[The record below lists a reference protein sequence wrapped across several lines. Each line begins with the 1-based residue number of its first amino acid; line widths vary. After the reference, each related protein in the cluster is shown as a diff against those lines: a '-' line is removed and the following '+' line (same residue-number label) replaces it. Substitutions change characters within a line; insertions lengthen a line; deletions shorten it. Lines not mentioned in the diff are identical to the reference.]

1 MVKSKTLYQCQQCG
15 GNSTKWQGQCPHC
28 YEWNCLEEQIAS
40 SENKR
45 YKSLNKKSTLISIDD
60 VVVNDILRR
69 PTQINE
75 LDRVLGGGLVP
86 GGVTLIGGDP
96 GIGKS
101 TLLIQALSSLTKNPS
116 TDNKVIYV
124 TGEESIDQIAMRSR
138 RLNLDVSDVLVMSE
152 ISLQNIISTIEKEK
166 PTVVV
171 IDSIQTLFSDD
182 LSSAPGSVSQVRE
195 CAAQLTRVAKA
206 NDASMILVGHVTKDG
221 SIAGPRVLEHIVD
234 TVLYFEGETNSS
246 FRLIRSIKNRY
257 GAVNELG
264 IFAMTEKGLKE
275 VLNPSAI
282 FLSATSYENNGS
294 VVTVVQEG
302 TRPILIE
309 IQALVDESKQSSPKR
324 LSVGLENNR
333 LSMILA
339 VLNKHLN
346 FSCHSHDVFVNA
358 VGGVKISEPGVD
370 LAVMISIASSLI
382 EKTVED
388 RTIIFG
394 EIGLGGEVRPV
405 SRGQERVNEAKKLGF
420 TRIILPE
427 KNIPKKPIDGVTLVS
442 VKTVKEAM
450 SAALNY

>member
-101 TLLIQALSSLTKNPS
+101 TLLTQALSSLTKNPS

>member
-405 SRGQERVNEAKKLGF
+405 SRGQERINEAKKLGF

>member
-405 SRGQERVNEAKKLGF
+405 SRGQERINEAKKLGF

-442 VKTVKEAM
+442 IKTVKEAM

>member
-45 YKSLNKKSTLISIDD
+45 YKSLNKKSNLISIDD

-405 SRGQERVNEAKKLGF
+405 SRGQERINEAKKLGF

>member
-45 YKSLNKKSTLISIDD
+45 YKSLNKKSNLISIDD

>member
-45 YKSLNKKSTLISIDD
+45 YKSLNKKSNLISIDD

-405 SRGQERVNEAKKLGF
+405 SRGQERINEAKKLGF
-420 TRIILPE
+420 TRIILPA

>member
-45 YKSLNKKSTLISIDD
+45 YKSLNKKSNLISIDD

-116 TDNKVIYV
+116 SDNKVIYV

-405 SRGQERVNEAKKLGF
+405 SRGQERINEAKKLGF
-420 TRIILPE
+420 TRIILPA

>member
-45 YKSLNKKSTLISIDD
+45 YKSLNKKSTLIRIDD

-116 TDNKVIYV
+116 NDNKVIYV

-358 VGGVKISEPGVD
+358 VGGVKITEPGVD

-382 EKTVED
+382 EKTVAD

-405 SRGQERVNEAKKLGF
+405 SRGQERINEAKKLGF

-442 VKTVKEAM
+442 IKTVKEAM

>member
-405 SRGQERVNEAKKLGF
+405 SRGQERINEAKKLGF
-420 TRIILPE
+420 TRIILPA